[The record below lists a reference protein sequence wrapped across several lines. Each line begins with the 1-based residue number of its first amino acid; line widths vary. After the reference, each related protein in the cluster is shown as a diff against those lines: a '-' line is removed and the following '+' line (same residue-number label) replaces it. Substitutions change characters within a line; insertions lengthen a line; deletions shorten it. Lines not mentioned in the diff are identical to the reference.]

1 MALSLGKKKKEVAE
15 TDWSED
21 ALLDDDAPA
30 PVAVEPTATTPFD
43 AAPKKKPLPK
53 IALAA
58 LPVLLLGGGAAA
70 YFMMSGA
77 PEEEEPAPKIG
88 LRKPKPP
95 MPDKPNATNPKL
107 APAKPETPQK
117 PVVAGKPIKPEP
129 RGFKPDDNKTL
140 VFQSP
145 GPGAPHVVPG
155 PMVPTPVQPPNGLAG
170 TPGRYGSRNVEI
182 VAVGGGGVPISEGLQ
197 TQLDALWQQGAAAKH
212 SGDNAAARQ
221 AWGQIL
227 QLSPAHP
234 GIQDA
239 INKLPK

>member
-1 MALSLGKKKKEVAE
+1 MALSLGKKKQEVAE

-21 ALLDDDAPA
+21 ALLDDDAPD
-30 PVAVEPTATTPFD
+30 PVVVEPATTTPFD
-43 AAPKKKPLPK
+43 EAAPKKKPLLK

-58 LPVLLLGGGAAA
+58 LLVLGLGGGAAA

-77 PEEEEPAPKIG
+77 PEEDEAPIIAERPGKPDKI
-88 LRKPKPP
+88 KPP
-95 MPDKPNATNPKL
+95 AVKPETPKKPVVVEKPVK
-107 APAKPETPQK
+107 PAKPEKSTK
-117 PVVAGKPIKPEP
+117 AEKM
-129 RGFKPDDNKTL
+129 GFKPDDNKTL
-140 VFQSP
+140 VFQSF

-155 PMVPTPVQPPNGLAG
+155 PMVPTPVQPPTGLAG

-182 VAVGGGGVPISEGLQ
+182 VAVGGDAPIPEELQ

-221 AWGQIL
+221 AWQQIL

-239 INKLPK
+239 INKLPQ